1 MIHTI
6 ETRTH
11 GRYLVDRANVPE
23 LVPMLVGFH
32 GYAET
37 AERMLTN
44 LRAVAPREPTG
55 LPAAPGAIVSD
66 WCVVSVQALH
76 RFYTRSEEVAA
87 NWMTRQDRELE
98 IANNTAYVWSVV
110 HAVERDYR
118 VRRPLVFAGFSQGV
132 AMAYRAAAAGA
143 CDALILLAGDVPPD
157 VAPRASNLP
166 PILLGRGTKDQWY
179 TEQKATADVRL
190 LRDADVSVT
199 EHVFDAGH
207 VWDESFVTVAQHFL
221 QRMLSKVS

>member
-1 MIHTI
+1 
-6 ETRTH
+6 
-11 GRYLVDRANVPE
+11 
-23 LVPMLVGFH
+23 MLVGFH

-44 LRAVAPREPTG
+44 LRALAPREPS
-55 LPAAPGAIVSD
+55 APPGEPGGTVCD
-66 WCVVSVQALH
+66 WCLVSVQALH

-132 AMAYRAAAAGA
+132 AMAYRAAAAGP
-143 CDALILLAGDVPPD
+143 CDGLIVLAGDVPPD
-157 VAPRASNLP
+157 VASRASGLP

-179 TEQKATADVRL
+179 TEQKATADAKL
-190 LRDADVSVT
+190 LRDAGVSLT

-207 VWDESFVTVAQHFL
+207 VWDESFVTVAQEFL
-221 QRMLSKVS
+221 QRVLSEAP

>member
-1 MIHTI
+1 
-6 ETRTH
+6 
-11 GRYLVDRANVPE
+11 
-23 LVPMLVGFH
+23 MLVGFH

-44 LRAVAPREPTG
+44 LRALAPRV
-55 LPAAPGAIVSD
+55 PAAPPGEPGATVCD
-66 WCVVSVQALH
+66 WCLVSVQALH

-98 IANNTAYVWSVV
+98 IENNTSYVWSVV

-157 VAPRASNLP
+157 VAPRASGLP
-166 PILLGRGTKDQWY
+166 PILLGRGTRDNWY
-179 TEQKATADVRL
+179 TEEKAAVDARI
-190 LRDADVSVT
+190 LRDAGVTVT
-199 EHVFDAGH
+199 EHVFDGGH
-207 VWDESFVTVAQHFL
+207 VWDQSFVATAQQFL
-221 QRMLSKVS
+221 QQVRSNAR

>member
-1 MIHTI
+1 
-6 ETRTH
+6 
-11 GRYLVDRANVPE
+11 
-23 LVPMLVGFH
+23 MLVGFH

-44 LRAVAPREPTG
+44 LRA
-55 LPAAPGAIVSD
+55 LAPGEPADPQGEPGATVCD
-66 WCVVSVQALH
+66 WCLVSVQALH

-98 IANNTAYVWSVV
+98 IENNTAYVWSVV

-132 AMAYRAAAAGA
+132 AMAYRAAAAGP

-157 VAPRASNLP
+157 VAPRASGLP
-166 PILLGRGTKDQWY
+166 PILLGRGTKDNWY
-179 TEQKATADVRL
+179 TEEKAAADARI
-190 LRDADVSVT
+190 LRDAGVSVT
-199 EHVFDAGH
+199 EHVFDGGH
-207 VWDESFVTVAQHFL
+207 VWDQSFVATAQQFL
-221 QRMLSKVS
+221 QQVRSNAR